1 LVTYLRAFGHYLL
14 SVQRLYLKTHVALS
28 SLALAYYGLFSLLPL
43 FLLLLGIAGFL
54 LKGRPDV
61 YAVVQAEVQALTL
74 SLFPAA
80 GEFGHQLLTFLTA
93 KALSFTVTS
102 IIFLL
107 WSSSNFFAVLSYALT
122 LIFGGDPYTLKG
134 RIWALLMPFL
144 GGFALIILA
153 ILNLISGMIFR
164 YLPFSLP
171 ALFSNLISYVLLIG
185 ILLFCFRVLPK
196 EPPKLLAAL
205 LTSLG
210 IAFSWTL
217 LARLLPLLLPKTSYE
232 MIYGPFAGF
241 ALILL
246 GFYFAMWL
254 LLVGA
259 ISLQAALQKE
269 SSDSVAV

>member
-1 LVTYLRAFGHYLL
+1 
-14 SVQRLYLKTHVALS
+14 
-28 SLALAYYGLFSLLPL
+28 
-43 FLLLLGIAGFL
+43 
-54 LKGRPDV
+54 
-61 YAVVQAEVQALTL
+61 
-74 SLFPAA
+74 
-80 GEFGHQLLTFLTA
+80 
-93 KALSFTVTS
+93 
-102 IIFLL
+102 
-107 WSSSNFFAVLSYALT
+107 
-122 LIFGGDPYTLKG
+122 
-134 RIWALLMPFL
+134 MPFL

-171 ALFSNLISYVLLIG
+171 ALFSNLISYLLLIG
-185 ILLFCFRVLPK
+185 ILLFCFRILPK
-196 EPPKLLAAL
+196 EPPKLLAAF

-246 GFYFAMWL
+246 GFYLAMWL

-259 ISLQAALQKE
+259 ICLQAALQKE
-269 SSDSVAV
+269 SSNSVVV